1 MKKLLTIMAA
11 AVAATVFGGYGDLP
25 DTFNASTGYVIL
37 NTKDAAGAESSGGFS
52 SFYVGDHWSDGQ
64 APHSNTNYYVPSGYM
79 FVTPRGPDSI
89 VAKLAEDPTCLTFKG
104 DIVVAAGEV
113 RGQSSGYECTIPD
126 LRMLPGSSFY
136 WGAAW
141 PTLRGDMT
149 VYGTE
154 ASPVR
159 FDYYLSGDGF
169 RQEVAQNVKGDAS
182 SWLSVRAPRHG
193 NRTDKPK
200 LAYVGHIALTGDL
213 SEFFGTLKI
222 DDYLAS
228 GATGHAGY
236 FGYEFAN
243 SSVSN
248 AAVVVGNQGSIYLT
262 APEGVEV
269 RSLSIN
275 GADTMIRILNS
286 DNWSHDVPRFTVRE
300 AIALNGHRV
309 SLALC
314 SYSITS
320 APRYDFA
327 HINPDPAEDA
337 ALIRLTPSAVAGGLS
352 GDPYESFAFGIADT
366 NAKTEWLP
374 DPDGGMTLWRPA
386 YVMCQ
391 YTDQQGRSCL
401 TNALTQ
407 GGNNHW
413 SDGRNPADDPDRAS
427 KRYFSNVVALHVPK
441 AAANAPFAFGGGAL
455 VLCSPCSFNMYN
467 GGYGFYCKEL
477 VLKGATFMMCN
488 ADVTTDRR
496 KDDEDGG
503 YYTIY
508 RIQGEKL
515 VVPAPYDN
523 TFKVWGVRKLMRIES
538 EVVGGGTIKCST
550 YAASDYNNDRSFY
563 EFTALNTNF
572 TGKIN
577 VSMPYETTKYAAS
590 GVTVPNWKQRT
601 RLFVYDERN
610 LGGERNTFAYDALYL
625 DHYAELFPLNDV
637 TFTDGWNRGI
647 AIGDIGRMNVQSGLT
662 LSILRPLNVNGNL
675 VKDGAGTLALGG
687 TLTFNGA
694 TQSATPTANKN
705 LLTVRGGSI
714 KPLSAHAF
722 DGFAITF
729 TNNASIRLDAN
740 TESTELMNYV
750 IVNVKETAA
759 PFALAANQS
768 VVPVTVT
775 PPENGT
781 KFYSIAVCT
790 VTDAVAANLPEEK
803 FDVRNT
809 SNRRAPKFEKRSN
822 GDGTVTYVAQFGR
835 GLVITYR

>member
-11 AVAATVFGGYGDLP
+11 SVAATVFGGYGDLP
-25 DTFNASTGYVIL
+25 DTFDASTGYVTL
-37 NTKDAAGAESSGGFS
+37 DTTDRAGDESSGGFS
-52 SFYVGDHWSDGQ
+52 SFYVGDHWSDGE
-64 APHSNTNYYVPSGYM
+64 APHSNANYYVPWGKM
-79 FVTPRGPDSI
+79 LATPRGPDSI
-89 VAKLAEDPTCLTFKG
+89 VAKLAVDPTCLTFKG

-113 RGQSSGYECTIPD
+113 RGQSSGYEFTIPD
-126 LRMLPGSSFY
+126 LRMLPGSDFY
-136 WGAAW
+136 WGAPW
-141 PTLRGDMT
+141 PTLRGDVT

-182 SWLSVRAPRHG
+182 SWLSVRAPRYG
-193 NRTDKPK
+193 DRSDK

-222 DDYLAS
+222 DDYLAN
-228 GATGHAGY
+228 GAKGHSSY

-248 AAVVVGNQGSIYLT
+248 AAVTVGNQGSIYLT

-275 GADTMIRILNS
+275 GADTIIRILNS

-300 AIALNGHRV
+300 ALALNGHSV

-314 SYSITS
+314 SYTLQSKNGGYVYSVSHIT
-320 APRYDFA
+320 PE
-327 HINPDPAEDA
+327 PAEDV
-337 ALIRLTPSAVAGGLS
+337 ALIRLKPAAVANGLPR
-352 GDPYESFAFGIADT
+352 DLYESFTFGIADT
-366 NAKTEWLP
+366 KAKTEWLP

-391 YTDQQGRSCL
+391 FNDAQDRSSMTNTL
-401 TNALTQ
+401 TSS
-407 GGNNHW
+407 GSNNFW
-413 SDGRNPADDPDRAS
+413 SNGLNPADDPDSAT
-427 KRYFSNVVALHVPK
+427 KRYFSDKTMHVPR

-455 VLCSPCSFNMYN
+455 VLNGGSFNMYN

-488 ADVTTDRR
+488 ASHQGDQR

-515 VVPAPYDN
+515 VVPAPYVN
-523 TFKVWGVRKLMRIES
+523 TFNVWGVRKLMRIES

-550 YAASDYNNDRSFY
+550 FAAGDYNNDRSFY

-577 VSMPYETTKYAAS
+577 VSMPYETKYAIP
-590 GVTVPNWKQRT
+590 VPNWNQRT

-610 LGGERNTFAYDALYL
+610 LGGGRDTFAYDALYL

-647 AIGDIGRMNVQSGLT
+647 AIGDIGRMNVTNNLT

-714 KPLSAHAF
+714 KPLAAHAF
-722 DGFAITF
+722 DGLAITF
-729 TNNASIRLDAN
+729 TNNASIKLDA
-740 TESTELMNYV
+740 TTADADLLNYG
-750 IVNVKETAA
+750 IVNVKETTA
-759 PFALAANQS
+759 PIALAANQS
-768 VVPVTVT
+768 VIPVTVT
-775 PPENGT
+775 PPENGDVAR
-781 KFYSIAVCT
+781 FAVAICT
-790 VTDAVAANLPEEK
+790 VGESFAETLPVEK
-803 FDVRNT
+803 FSVARAGRYRC
-809 SNRRAPKFEKRSN
+809 NRVEKRSN
-822 GDGTVTYVAQFGR
+822 GDGTVTYLASFFVPGAM
-835 GLVITYR
+835 LVVW